1 MQMVRNISINTY
13 RIRSTFWRVS
23 AVPSSFIAVMKWDA
37 ETKAAVKVTEVNIV
51 SRTKFV
57 LTPAMVKRR
66 NRKNHARK
74 SKAMAFW
81 NSFVVV
87 YSEFTKNAG
96 VIVAAYE
103 K

>member
-1 MQMVRNISINTY
+1 
-13 RIRSTFWRVS
+13 
-23 AVPSSFIAVMKWDA
+23 
-37 ETKAAVKVTEVNIV
+37 
-51 SRTKFV
+51 
-57 LTPAMVKRR
+57 
-66 NRKNHARK
+66 
-74 SKAMAFW
+74 MAFW